1 MPSRPCLLTASATF
15 ALAITGCAWFGGGD
29 EDEQEIPEG
38 SQQTLYEEAQRSLR
52 SGNYASGIL
61 RLQRLEARF
70 PFGDYAEQAQL
81 EIIHAH
87 YMLSD
92 EDAARAAA
100 ERFIRLHPQHPNVD
114 YAYYMRGLI
123 ALAKGR
129 GVFTRIFGTDLALRD
144 VTHLKQAFTD
154 FGDFVTLFPDSEYAT
169 DARLRMIYLRD
180 VLARAELKVAT
191 YYLGRRAYIGAA
203 NRARYIV
210 ENFSQTSAAPD
221 ALAVLVEANW
231 QLGLHEAADDA
242 LQVLALNFPDFH
254 AFDDDGRLVLD
265 EVIGDRERS
274 LLNLVSL
281 GLLGRPK
288 LPPPLKIER
297 PATQTASS

>member
-1 MPSRPCLLTASATF
+1 MPSHRCLLTASAAF
-15 ALAITGCAWFGGGD
+15 ALAITGCAWFGGDD
-29 EDEQEIPEG
+29 EDERDIPEG
-38 SQQTLYEEAQRSLR
+38 GQQTLYEDARRSLQ

-81 EIIHAH
+81 ELIHAH

-100 ERFIRLHPQHPNVD
+100 DRFIRLHPQHTNVD

-123 ALAKGR
+123 SLAQGR
-129 GVFTRIFGTDLALRD
+129 GMFTRIFGSDDALRD
-144 VTHLKQAFTD
+144 VTHLKQAFAD

-169 DARLRMIYLRD
+169 DARLRMIHLRD

-191 YYLGRRAYIGAA
+191 YYLGRRAYVGAA
-203 NRARYIV
+203 NRARYVI
-210 ENFSQTSAAPD
+210 ENFSRTSVAPD
-221 ALAVLVEANW
+221 ALAILVEANW
-231 QLGLHEAADDA
+231 QLGLHDAANDA
-242 LQVLALNFPDFH
+242 LEVLALNFPAYH
-254 AFDDDGRLVLD
+254 AFDDDGRLVLAK
-265 EVIGDRERS
+265 VVGDRERS

-281 GLLGRPK
+281 GLLGRPR

-297 PATQTASS
+297 SAAATASS